1 LAAFQAAERRGLEGI
16 VSKRP
21 ESRYM
26 SGERSKLWLKAKTF
40 TTSTFELVGVE
51 TSTIGIP
58 IALLADGERYVGNAM
73 ITLGGKNCDAFW
85 KRIDALG
92 SPRSRLSALH
102 KREKAKWVKPGLVA
116 TVRHLR
122 GEQKLRHAVILR
134 IGRDPSRR
142 SREQH
147 REER

>member
-1 LAAFQAAERRGLEGI
+1 MGLEGI

-21 ESRYM
+21 ESRYT

-40 TTSTFELVGVE
+40 MTSTFEVVGVE
-51 TSTIGIP
+51 TSSTGIP

-73 ITLGGKNCDAFW
+73 ITLSGKDRTAFW

-92 SPRSRLSALH
+92 TPRSRLLALH
-102 KREKAKWVKPGLVA
+102 RRAKAKWVKPGLVA

-122 GEQKLRHAVILR
+122 GEEKLRHATIL
-134 IGRDPSRR
+134 GVGNDPARR
-142 SREQH
+142 PR
-147 REER
+147 